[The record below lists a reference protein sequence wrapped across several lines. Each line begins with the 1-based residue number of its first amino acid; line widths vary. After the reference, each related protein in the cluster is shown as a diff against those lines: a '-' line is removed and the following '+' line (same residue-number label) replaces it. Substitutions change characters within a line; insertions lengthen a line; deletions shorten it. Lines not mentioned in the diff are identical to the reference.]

1 MFTYKTVLEVVF
13 VQVFVC
19 VKYTVNSLIT
29 LKTVWEQFHGHVEVN
44 NNILLIFLVNP
55 DANQSYVSHEG
66 EM

>member
-29 LKTVWEQFHGHVEVN
+29 LKTVWEQLHGHVEVY

-55 DANQSYVSHEG
+55 DANQSYVNEG

>member
-29 LKTVWEQFHGHVEVN
+29 LKTVWEQLHGHVEVN